1 MPAYSERDLISCC
14 TFPQIDME
22 FLICFPH
29 LWWQQLW
36 RGIFINRE
44 RYLVTG
50 FW

>member
-1 MPAYSERDLISCC
+1 MPTQSEFDLISCY

-36 RGIFINRE
+36 GGIF
-44 RYLVTG
+44 TD
-50 FW
+50 